1 MNQIRDVLGPLL
13 TTQGFGFILLVAGAT
28 IGAAF
33 AIASGA
39 VKRTET
45 RTGGELVALVLCL
58 AMVVVGLAY
67 LLFPEHLAQI
77 KFPTKEV
84 FR

>member
-28 IGAAF
+28 IGAAR
-33 AIASGA
+33 A
-39 VKRTET
+39 VNRTET

-58 AMVVVGLAY
+58 VMVVVGLAY
-67 LLFPEHLAQI
+67 LLFP
-77 KFPTKEV
+77 
-84 FR
+84 